1 MKILIDANVLYPT
14 VMREVVLGVAKTG
27 LFTPQWSARIL
38 EEWARAAI
46 KLGPQGEA
54 QARGEI
60 AMLQAAWRGAEVRYG
75 PELENRLWLPDPNDV
90 HVLAAAIAGSSDAI
104 MTVNAKDF
112 PRNVLSEE
120 GLHRVDPDSY
130 LQGCAEANPDLVAPV
145 ALTVLEEA
153 RRLSGEPW
161 TLRSLM
167 KKARLPRFGK
177 AVERLT

>member
-1 MKILIDANVLYPT
+1 MKILIDACVLYPT
-14 VMREVVLGVAKTG
+14 VMREVVLGVARTG
-27 LFTPQWSARIL
+27 LFTPQWSGRIL
-38 EEWARAAI
+38 EEWARAATR
-46 KLGPQGEA
+46 LGPQGEA

-60 AMLQAAWRGAEVRYG
+60 ALLQAAWPGAEVRYS

-130 LQGCAEANPDLVAPV
+130 LQGCVEANPDLVIPV
-145 ALTVLEEA
+145 AHAVVAEA
-153 RRLSGEPW
+153 QRLSGQDW
-161 TLRSLM
+161 TLRKLM

-177 AVERLT
+177 AIERLT

>member
-27 LFTPQWSARIL
+27 LFTPQWSPRIL

-60 AMLQAAWRGAEVRYG
+60 AMVQAAWPGAEVHYA
-75 PELENRLWLPDPNDV
+75 PEIENRLWLPDPNDV
-90 HVLAAAIAGSSDAI
+90 HVLAAAIAGHSDAI

-145 ALTVLEEA
+145 AYAVLEEA

-177 AVERLT
+177 AVERLA